1 VRASH
6 LRHGQRGLSL
16 VELMVALLLGSVLII
31 GVTQLFLD
39 QKRHAQFQFGQLAN
53 QGNARFATHA
63 IERLVARAGYRA
75 RPQAQIAEEAFP
87 ARGAGQGCP
96 AFAAGQTL
104 ALSGGD
110 KSAALCVR
118 YQRGLEAQELD
129 CSGASLPFSTQ
140 PLNVVARLA
149 LDSNAGELTCAAF
162 VEGGSGPGSA
172 SVLVEDLVD
181 FSFQP
186 LAGSAEQVQQLGLYL
201 LFAGKGGQGDGIAS
215 GVRSDWLALS
225 GRAPFI
231 ATDDTRPLQIAFA
244 AIALRSLR
252 P

>member
-1 VRASH
+1 MRASH
-6 LRHGQRGLSL
+6 LQHGQRGLSL

-53 QGNARFATHA
+53 QGNARFATHS

-87 ARGAGQGCP
+87 ARGAVHGCP

-104 ALSGGD
+104 ALAQGNR
-110 KSAALCVR
+110 SAALCVR
-118 YQRGLEAQELD
+118 YQRGLEAQEAD
-129 CSGASLPFSTQ
+129 CSGASLPFSTK
-140 PLNVVARLA
+140 PLNVVAHLA
-149 LDSNAGELTCAAF
+149 LDSNAGKLTCTSF

-172 SVLVEDLVD
+172 SVLVEDMVD

-186 LAGSAEQVQQLGLYL
+186 LADSTEQVQQVGLYL
-201 LFAGKGGQGDGIAS
+201 LFAGKGGHGDGIVS
-215 GVRSDWLALS
+215 GVRNDWQALS
-225 GRAPFI
+225 GRAPAI
-231 ATDDTRPLQIAFA
+231 AASDTRPLQIAFA
-244 AIALRSLR
+244 AIAQRNLK

>member
-1 VRASH
+1 MRGSH

-63 IERLVARAGYRA
+63 IERLVGRAGYRA
-75 RPQAQIAEEAFP
+75 KPQAQIAEEAFP
-87 ARGAGQGCP
+87 ARVAVHGCP

-104 ALSGGD
+104 ALTQGG

-118 YQRGLEAQELD
+118 YQRGLEAQEAD
-129 CSGASLPFSTQ
+129 CGGTSLPFSTQ
-140 PLNVVARLA
+140 PLTVVARLA
-149 LDSNAGELTCAAF
+149 LDSNAGTLTCAAF

-172 SVLVEDLVD
+172 ACWSR
-181 FSFQP
+181 SWWI
-186 LAGSAEQVQQLGLYL
+186 SASSR
-201 LFAGKGGQGDGIAS
+201 FPIAPS
-215 GVRSDWLALS
+215 KCSSSACTCCSPARAARAMASPAECATT
-225 GRAPFI
+225 GR
-231 ATDDTRPLQIAFA
+231 R
-244 AIALRSLR
+244 
-252 P
+252 